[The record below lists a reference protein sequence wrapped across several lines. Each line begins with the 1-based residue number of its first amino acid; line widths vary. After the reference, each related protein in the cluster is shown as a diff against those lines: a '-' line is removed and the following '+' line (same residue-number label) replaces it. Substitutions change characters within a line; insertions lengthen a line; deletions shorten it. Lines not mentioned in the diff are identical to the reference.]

1 MKIVPVFLRRTVV
14 FAGVLVFGV
23 GLFGLAAAQDA
34 KNFSDNEI
42 NNLFG
47 EFKDEPAKKEDAA
60 PKRVLPAYTGNYKVL
75 VSRPIYAVY
84 EAETK
89 TKWVSAIGEIYMHYR
104 VGAFPRTYVYTME
117 QVSSVLPGSR
127 DYGKRFNKQHYIDAA
142 KKLGATHLLYQEYQP
157 QKDGK
162 KVRYVMELYWLA
174 EAASVERNSLDIPYA
189 DLEGGLNACLNK
201 IADAM
206 DPKAKTGGVAGVQ
219 VFGKDLKM
227 LESLGNALAGEERFV
242 KDRAEATYAAI
253 DKTVQKNS
261 SLPGVSYA
269 AALVAGRA
277 ENYAKAVKHIETVI
291 SKSKDYPALQLRLA
305 EFQRGAKH
313 YSEAVKAAET
323 AAKSDPLK
331 VPASIEMA
339 MISQAQGDLDRARS
353 EYEAVLRDG
362 SANSQVLF
370 MLALLSIQMGRV
382 SESDDYLRRA
392 EENGLS
398 LDEGEYLDLGRAYAK
413 ASGYED
419 KAVEYLKKSM
429 GPKQSNE
436 DAWEAIAELYDKI
449 GNTAEA
455 AEANV
460 NLFKINMQAHS
471 GKLKLAGEAFEKLGM
486 TDKAKDAYALFI
498 DRRFSDR
505 DVSMNLARIY
515 FNDKDCKKIQDVL
528 KGYDTIPEAVQMLS
542 ECGFKVRR
550 IDESQTMREKQ
561 LTPLMFSL
569 RVSGGTLLGGGIL
582 TGLLMNNWV
591 SSTHEKYDAW
601 DRNLKTTEV
610 TKNQN
615 KLKNES
621 DAYNPEEV
629 KKMRKDMDTGI
640 LIRNIMYGVAGLGLA
655 GLAVT
660 FFF

>member
-1 MKIVPVFLRRTVV
+1 MNIVPVFLRRMAVSAV
-14 FAGVLVFGV
+14 ALVFGL
-23 GLFGLAAAQDA
+23 GLAGPAAAQDA

-47 EFKDEPAKKEDAA
+47 TFQEEQEKKEDA
-60 PKRVLPAYTGNYKVL
+60 PKRVLPTYTGNYKVL
-75 VSRPIYAVY
+75 VGRPIYAVY

-89 TKWVSAIGEIYMHYR
+89 TKWISALGEIYTHYKM
-104 VGAFPRTYVYTME
+104 GAFPRTYVYPME
-117 QVSSVLPGSR
+117 QVNGVLPGFR

-162 KVRYVMELYWLA
+162 TTRYVMELYWIA
-174 EAASVERNSLDIPYA
+174 EGATVLRSSVDIIHSEF
-189 DLEGGLNACLNK
+189 EGGLNFCLGK

-206 DPKAKTGGVAGVQ
+206 DPKAKSGGVMGVQ
-219 VFGKDLKM
+219 VYGKDLKT
-227 LESLGNALAGEERFV
+227 LEPFGNALAAEERFS

-253 DKTVQKNS
+253 DKIVQKNA
-261 SLPGVSYA
+261 SLVGFPYA

-277 ENYAKAVKHIETVI
+277 EDYAKAVKHIEAVI
-291 SKSKDYPALQLRLA
+291 GKSKDYPALQLRLA
-305 EFQRGAKH
+305 EFQRGAQR
-313 YSEAVKAAET
+313 YSEAVRAAET
-323 AAKSDPLK
+323 AAKSAPLK
-331 VPASIEMA
+331 VAAAIEMA
-339 MISQAQGDLDRARS
+339 MISQAQGNLDRARS

-362 SANSQVLF
+362 EANSRVLF

-392 EENGLS
+392 EESGLT
-398 LDEGEYLDLGRAYAK
+398 LDEGEYLDLGRAYAN

-436 DAWEAIAELYDKI
+436 DAWEAIAGLYSKM
-449 GNTAEA
+449 GNSSDA
-455 AEANV
+455 AEAYV

-471 GKLKLAGEAFEKLGM
+471 GKLKLAGEAFEKMGM
-486 TDKAKDAYALFI
+486 TDRAKDAYALFL

-528 KGYDTIPEAVQMLS
+528 KGYDTIPEAVQMLA

-550 IDESQTMREKQ
+550 IDESQTMKAKKLSPVM
-561 LTPLMFSL
+561 LTA
-569 RVSGGTLLGGGIL
+569 RISGGAFLVGGV
-582 TGLLMNNWV
+582 TAGLL
-591 SSTHEKYDAW
+591 
-601 DRNLKTTEV
+601 L
-610 TKNQN
+610 
-615 KLKNES
+615 NES
-621 DAYNPEEV
+621 V
-629 KKMRKDMDTGI
+629 KKTYDDYKGWGEWGQPAPNSDARDPQKVAEMRKKIDDDKMLRD
-640 LIRNIMYGVAGLGLA
+640 IMYVLAGAGLA
-655 GLAVT
+655 GFAVT

>member
-1 MKIVPVFLRRTVV
+1 MKIVPVFLRRMVISV
-14 FAGVLVFGV
+14 GVLVFGV
-23 GLFGLAAAQDA
+23 GLVGLAAAQES
-34 KNFSDNEI
+34 KEFSDSEI

-47 EFKDEPAKKEDAA
+47 TFKDEPEKKEDAA

-75 VSRPIYAVY
+75 VGRPIYAVY

-89 TKWVSAIGEIYMHYR
+89 TKWISALGEIYTHYR
-104 VGAFPRTYVYTME
+104 MGAFPRTYVYTME

-162 KVRYVMELYWLA
+162 TTRYVMELYWIA
-174 EAASVERNSLDIPYA
+174 EGAAVLRSSVDIIHS
-189 DLEGGLNACLNK
+189 DFEGGLNACLSK

-219 VFGKDLKM
+219 VLGKDLKT
-227 LESLGNALAGEERFV
+227 LEPFGNALAGEERFV

-253 DKTVQKNS
+253 DKIVQKNS
-261 SLPGVSYA
+261 SLPGFSYA

-277 ENYAKAVKHIETVI
+277 EEYAKAVKHIEAVI

-305 EFQRGAKH
+305 EFQRGANR
-313 YSEAVKAAET
+313 YSEAVRAAET

-331 VPASIEMA
+331 VAASIEMA
-339 MISQAQGDLDRARS
+339 MISQAQGNLDRARS

-362 SANSQVLF
+362 AANSQVLF
-370 MLALLSIQMGRV
+370 MLALLSIQRGRV

-392 EENGLS
+392 EESGLT

-419 KAVEYLKKSM
+419 KAIEYLKKSM

-436 DAWEAIAELYDKI
+436 DSWEAIAELYGKM
-449 GNTAEA
+449 GNSADA
-455 AEANV
+455 AEAYV

-471 GKLKLAGEAFEKLGM
+471 GKLKLAGEAFEKMGM
-486 TDKAKDAYALFI
+486 TDRAKDAYALFI
-498 DRRFSDR
+498 DRRFSDK
-505 DVSMNLARIY
+505 DVSMSLARIY
-515 FNDKDCKKIQDVL
+515 FNDKECKKIQDVL
-528 KGYDTIPEAVQMLS
+528 KGYDTIPEAAQMLAD
-542 ECGFKVRR
+542 CGFKVRR
-550 IDESQTMREKQ
+550 IDESQTMKKKK
-561 LTPLMFSL
+561 LTPLML
-569 RVSGGTLLGGGIL
+569 TARISGAALLAGG
-582 TGLLMNNWV
+582 V
-591 SSTHEKYDAW
+591 
-601 DRNLKTTEV
+601 
-610 TKNQN
+610 
-615 KLKNES
+615 
-621 DAYNPEEV
+621 
-629 KKMRKDMDTGI
+629 
-640 LIRNIMYGVAGLGLA
+640 GLGLYFNSQVSDTYEKYNGYGEPGQPAPNPDARNPEKVKQYREDIDSYQTLRTVMYVMA
-655 GLAVT
+655 GVGLSGFAVT